1 MAVTKRNKR
10 TIDNIEDETN
20 FTEDTPT
27 EYRQPTVI
35 QKNPNYILI
44 ILLMAVS
51 FFSGYL
57 LMKTTSLQKSL
68 VDAKAQQGAPAAGQQ
83 QAPVTKV
90 SIDKVK
96 PLFADG
102 FIHFGDNKNKVLIVE
117 ITDPSCPFCHIAAGQ
132 NPELSKQANF
142 QYISDGGQYN
152 PPVPEIRKLVDEGK
166 ASLAVIY
173 GTGHGNGKLGME
185 AMYCAFDQDDFWPVH
200 DKLMNNEAYALL
212 NDTIKNDR
220 AQSQKL
226 ADFLAQETDP
236 VAMKACLESS
246 KHESKL
252 VRDEQEIANGL
263 GFQGT
268 PHFVINETIVNG
280 AHDFK
285 DIKAIVDPLL

>member
-1 MAVTKRNKR
+1 MAITKRKKR
-10 TIDNIEDETN
+10 VIDNIEDETD
-20 FTEDTPT
+20 FTEDSSSDDKPV
-27 EYRQPTVI
+27 TVV

-44 ILLMAVS
+44 ALLMAVS

-68 VDAKAQQGAPAAGQQ
+68 VEAKAQQGQAAGAQQ
-83 QAPVTKV
+83 QAPATTV
-90 SIDKVK
+90 SLDKVK
-96 PLFADG
+96 PLFGDG
-102 FIHFGDNKNKVLIVE
+102 FIHFGDSKNKVLIVE
-117 ITDPSCPFCHIAAGQ
+117 ITDPSCPFCHIAGGH

-142 QYISDGGQYN
+142 QYVSDGGTYT

-166 ASLAVIY
+166 ASFALIY

-185 AMYCAFDQDDFWPVH
+185 AMYCAFEKGDFWPVH
-200 DKLMNNEAYALL
+200 DKLLNNEAYTLL

-220 AQSQKL
+220 AQSQGL
-226 ADFLAQETDP
+226 ADFLASETDAT
-236 VAMKACLESS
+236 AMKACLESA
-246 KHESKL
+246 KYESKL

-268 PHFVINETIVNG
+268 PHFVVNETIVNG
-280 AHDFK
+280 ARDFK